1 MKTDLYKDWS
11 ILQGDNTLKRAIEK
25 SKIDDILDYQ
35 KDQLNVA
42 LSFCKKFRHAIDV
55 GANYG
60 IMSANMAKIFNRV
73 SAFEIA
79 PEINTCFKMNMSNFN
94 IKNVDIYDC
103 GLGDNET
110 TVALNFNPQ
119 STFSTHVTKN
129 KDGNAKIK
137 TLDSFNFVDIDF
149 IKIDAEGFEPFIING
164 GIKTIEKYN
173 PVILYER
180 KGHERRYGFNKNS
193 VLEILK
199 SYGYQELEYIGSKNA
214 LIGIV

>member
-1 MKTDLYKDWS
+1 MITDLFQNWHVLK
-11 ILQGDNTLKRAIEK
+11 GDNTLSRALNK
-25 SKIDDILDYQ
+25 AGLNNILEYQ
-35 KDQLNVA
+35 KDQLDTAIKHCVN
-42 LSFCKKFRHAIDV
+42 FRNAIDV

-60 IMSANMAKIFNRV
+60 LMSYNMSKTFKNV
-73 SAFEIA
+73 FSFEIV
-79 PEINTCFKMNMSNFN
+79 PEINTCFKMNMSAFD

-119 STFSTHVTKN
+119 STFSTHVN
-129 KDGNAKIK
+129 KHEDGNAKIK
-137 TLDSFNFVDIDF
+137 TLDSFNFTDIDF

-164 GIKTIEKYN
+164 GIETIKKYS

-180 KGHERRYGFNKNS
+180 KGHENRYGFNKNS

-214 LIGIV
+214 LIGVA